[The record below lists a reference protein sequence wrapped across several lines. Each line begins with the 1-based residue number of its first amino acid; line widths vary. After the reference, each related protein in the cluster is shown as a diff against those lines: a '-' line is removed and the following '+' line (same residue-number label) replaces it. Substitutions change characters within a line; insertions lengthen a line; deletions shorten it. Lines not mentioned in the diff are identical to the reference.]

1 MIRKFAVLAIAVAAV
16 SVLVSSA
23 EAGGTSGAK
32 KSSTIRVRSYSVAPD
47 DAIVVLVPNGTAAP
61 TTPAAAQSLGA
72 KTVVAGGAPVS
83 LPVAPGA
90 GFLAAVFT
98 ADLPPLNTDP
108 FVPGSVGT
116 AGYNVSKAGLK
127 GYMAV
132 TGAAGA
138 APVVLTGA
146 AAGGPF

>member
-1 MIRKFAVLAIAVAAV
+1 MIRKFAVLAVAFVAVGV
-16 SVLVSSA
+16 VVSSA

-32 KSSTIRVRSYSVAPD
+32 KSSTIRVRSYSAAPD
-47 DAIVVLVPNGTAAP
+47 DAVVVLVPNGTAAP
-61 TTPAAAQSLGA
+61 TTTAQAQALGS
-72 KTVVAGGAPVS
+72 KTVVASGAPVS

-90 GFLAAVFT
+90 GYLAAIFT
-98 ADLPPLNTDP
+98 ADVTPTLDP
-108 FVPGSVGT
+108 AAIST

-132 TGAAGA
+132 TGAPGAG
-138 APVVLTGA
+138 PVPPTILTGA